1 MTIEKDQSKFFDNFI
16 KKTDF
21 DGKENFNNF
30 EKLFLNRLYDRL
42 IDKLN
47 AENEILDYGCGT
59 GKLIYSIKNYKDK
72 KISGI
77 DISEESLNL
86 AKRIFLNLNFIML
99 SKLTILKIYPK
110 LVA

>member
-47 AENEILDYGCGT
+47 AENEI
-59 GKLIYSIKNYKDK
+59 
-72 KISGI
+72 
-77 DISEESLNL
+77 
-86 AKRIFLNLNFIML
+86 
-99 SKLTILKIYPK
+99 
-110 LVA
+110 

>member
-59 GKLIYSIKNYKDK
+59 GNLFIQSKIIKIK
-72 KISGI
+72 K
-77 DISEESLNL
+77 
-86 AKRIFLNLNFIML
+86 
-99 SKLTILKIYPK
+99 YQ
-110 LVA
+110 V